1 MGGSSK
7 LDKLKAMQKEGKKG
21 IVVDKTF
28 GLKNKNKSKKVQQF
42 CKQVQETQNKNKGID
57 AESKKKKKMSK
68 LALTQRLFRT
78 FPNFK
83 LRRRRR
89 RDASLRRR
97 RLHDHMRVY
106 ASRERAAAVS
116 RRYQSTQVLAPF
128 EDGPAPSCSVR

>member
-68 LALTQRLFRT
+68 LALTQRLFRA

-83 LRRRRR
+83 FASTAPARCRTCLLYTSPSP
-89 RDASLRRR
+89 RDR
-97 RLHDHMRVY
+97 
-106 ASRERAAAVS
+106 
-116 RRYQSTQVLAPF
+116 
-128 EDGPAPSCSVR
+128 G